1 MLSHTQFQR
10 TASCRNGFMSCSS
23 FLPNSMPQ
31 PRDHLWT
38 PVLRL
43 ESHLLSNT
51 NPDLH
56 TLHIHLCCMY
66 LVLTFVCSVTYSI
79 LHPPLRVLSDQTAL
93 TGMDVPKL
101 KLSLSVPKAKSA
113 SDSCYH
119 CAGSPTPVSLI
130 RSVLQL
136 SKPHTTILTLKRQA
150 WKSANIKRTLQF
162 LTFLIPFSRNTLI
175 KLYRKKNSL
184 KNYNVNYTTLD
195 MAI

>member
-1 MLSHTQFQR
+1 MLSHTQLQR

-31 PRDHLWT
+31 PRDHLWM

-43 ESHLLSNT
+43 ESYLLSNT
-51 NPDLH
+51 NPDFH
-56 TLHIHLCCMY
+56 TLHIPSCCIY

-79 LHPPLRVLSDQTAL
+79 LYPPRRVLSDQTAL
-93 TGMDVPKL
+93 TGVDVPKL
-101 KLSLSVPKAKSA
+101 KLFLSVPKAKSA
-113 SDSCYH
+113 SDSCSH
-119 CAGSPTPVSLI
+119 CAGSPTPISLT
-130 RSVLQL
+130 RSVLQP

-162 LTFLIPFSRNTLI
+162 LTLLIPLSGNTLI
-175 KLYRKKNSL
+175 KLYRKKKIL
-184 KNYNVNYTTLD
+184 KNFINYTTLE